1 MRKFISLLTLSAFL
15 IVGCNSPTQPQ
26 QPNEIDEVDEIEMML
41 NDVND
46 NDVQFDMSEA
56 GDDDKKGKRDKSI
69 KKYKKKVKK
78 QGFRKVIRR
87 LTKYLTNY
95 PNEEA
100 QEYLDAAKVNMATI
114 KEKFKNKGRE
124 GLKELVKET
133 RQRLRKAIKAV
144 DVLEKVEKKEE
155 D

>member
-1 MRKFISLLTLSAFL
+1 MRKFISLLILSAFL

-26 QPNEIDEVDEIEMML
+26 QPNEINEIDEIEMML

-46 NDVQFDMSEA
+46 NDVLFVMSGA
-56 GDDDKKGKRDKSI
+56 GDDDKKGKRNKSI

-87 LTKYLTNY
+87 LTKYLTNN

-114 KEKFKNKGRE
+114 KEKFKNKDRE

-133 RQRLRKAIKAV
+133 RKLLRKAIKAV
-144 DVLEKVEKKEE
+144 RKAKKG